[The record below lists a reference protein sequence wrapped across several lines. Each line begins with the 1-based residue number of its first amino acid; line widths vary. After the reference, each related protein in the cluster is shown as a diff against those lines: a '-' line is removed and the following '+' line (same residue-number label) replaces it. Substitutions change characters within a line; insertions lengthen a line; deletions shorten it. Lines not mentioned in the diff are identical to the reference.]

1 MSFLDDLF
9 GKGRFRGAPA
19 PPYQMAAPQG
29 KPYTMAMVDG
39 ENAEITMY
47 GEIVEVRPVDWWTG
61 EPEPGAFIIQSEFLQ
76 DLETVAGAKVL
87 TIRMSSIPLVLVQG

>member
-29 KPYTMAMVDG
+29 KP
-39 ENAEITMY
+39 
-47 GEIVEVRPVDWWTG
+47 
-61 EPEPGAFIIQSEFLQ
+61 
-76 DLETVAGAKVL
+76 
-87 TIRMSSIPLVLVQG
+87 